1 MKAHVSLLK
10 YLVSFLMVCPFLRGQ
25 AGLLIPSGIGRPD
38 SRVLSLREM
47 KIDVSI
53 ARGYARVN
61 VVQVFENHTSGIQEG
76 TYRFAL
82 PPSATVGDF
91 AVWDG
96 LQRIPGVILEKS
108 RARSV
113 YQEVT
118 RQMIDPGLL
127 QQGDEDD
134 GTGPGAHS
142 LFSVTIAPIPAMGT
156 KRLELQFQQEVPYIT
171 SMGEFRLQLRP
182 PTGEPP
188 TAAYFTVNVN
198 LGDCKYEAMRQGIPL
213 TKKQNKLTFAAEN
226 FKLDTDL
233 QFRVIPE
240 SLTLLRLSAFRNPE
254 GRLPD
259 GLALAPWERP
269 SEIPPERDG
278 FFLLE
283 AMPADNSKAA
293 PAGSKARKTRP
304 AQALAILFE
313 TSLSHRWD
321 GLETAYGHLVRLLG
335 ALEPDDQFLLMP
347 FDAKITDGHLRP
359 ATPKDVEEALNVLR
373 QRPLAPGSNIV
384 QAISAAKRALPKNGR
399 IFLLTSG
406 ANITGSRNIKSSY
419 QTTQLL
425 ASGANSSAL
434 REVLG
439 ATPLFTLFSGSQPN
453 ESLVNASS
461 GVIFPTSTEIEQD
474 LFYMRLLAPMERAAA
489 TEATK
494 TQSDIPFEVFGGN
507 PGLRHIYPVLT
518 QPIESGALSGWIGR
532 YEHPQN
538 GLLLR
543 LKSDAFRGGFTEIK
557 ASFPEK
563 ALEARDLP
571 RRWARARVSD
581 LLARIEANGER
592 REWID
597 EVLALSKRYKFVTP
611 YTAFLAAPRSL
622 LRPRRI
628 QPGDPVLRVECD
640 PGARGVIALL
650 PFGLKLNLIRRPGT
664 NSWEGRFLAPEG
676 FPDGRHAVRILV
688 RDSSGATV
696 SETKHFIM
704 DGKAPDIAPML
715 PAYAKNGETIKIQA
729 RTDSDV
735 VTLTAR
741 IGDSPPVPLK
751 WDSGAKCSVGYL
763 RIPNDLAGKQEV
775 FFEAVDGAK
784 NRGFARSAL
793 EVK

>member
-1 MKAHVSLLK
+1 MVK
-10 YLVSFLMVCPFLRGQ
+10 YLVFFLLVCPFLRGQ
-25 AGLLIPSGIGRPD
+25 AGLLIPAITGRPD
-38 SRVLSLREM
+38 YEALSLREM
-47 KIDVSI
+47 KIDISI

-61 VVQVFENHTSGIQEG
+61 VVQVFENHTSDVQEG

-113 YQEVT
+113 YQEIT

-134 GTGPGAHS
+134 DSPGARS
-142 LFSVTIAPIPAMGT
+142 LFSVTIAPIPALGT

-171 SMGEFRLQLRP
+171 SIGEFRLQLRP
-182 PTGEPP
+182 PAGEPP
-188 TAAYFTVNVN
+188 KAAYFTVNVH
-198 LGDCKYEAMRQGIPL
+198 LGDCKYEAMQRGIPL

-240 SLTLLRLSAFRNPE
+240 SLTPLRLSAFRNPE
-254 GRLPD
+254 GRPPD

-269 SEIPPERDG
+269 SEMPPERDS

-283 AMPADNSKAA
+283 AMPAGVSKAA
-293 PAGSKARKTRP
+293 PAESKTASKAMETRP

-335 ALEPDDQFLLMP
+335 ALQANDHFLLMP
-347 FDAKITDGHLRP
+347 FDAKITEGRLRP
-359 ATPKDVEEALNVLR
+359 ATPKNVEEALNALR
-373 QRPLAPGSNIV
+373 QRPLAPGSNVV
-384 QAISAAKRALPKNGR
+384 QAISAAKNALPADGR

-406 ANITGSRNIKSSY
+406 ANISGSKV
-419 QTTQLL
+419 
-425 ASGANSSAL
+425 L
-434 REVLG
+434 REALG
-439 ATPLFTLFSGSQPN
+439 ATPLFTLFSGSQPK
-453 ESLVNASS
+453 ESLVNVSS
-461 GVIFPTSTEIEQD
+461 DVIFPTSTEIEQD
-474 LFYMRLLAPMERAAA
+474 LFYRRLLSPVERAAA
-489 TEATK
+489 TEAAK
-494 TQSDIPFEVFGGN
+494 TQNDIPFEIFGGN

-518 QPIESGALSGWIGR
+518 QPMESGALSGWIGR

-538 GLLLR
+538 GLNLR
-543 LKSDAFRGGFTEIK
+543 LNSNIFRGGFSEVK
-557 ASFPEK
+557 ANFPER

-650 PFGLKLNLIRRPGT
+650 PFGLKLDLIRRPGT
-664 NSWEGRFLAPEG
+664 NSWEGRFLAPAN
-676 FPDGRHAVRILV
+676 FPDGRHAVRILIK
-688 RDSSGATV
+688 DSSGAIV

-704 DGKAPDIAPML
+704 DGKAPGIAPIL
-715 PAYAKNGETIKIQA
+715 PAYAKNGETIKVQA

-741 IGDSPPVPLK
+741 IGDSPPAPLK
-751 WDSGAKCSVGYL
+751 WDSEAKCSVGYL